1 MKRKYSQLRRNPLVR
16 LIRWVRKLV
25 ISLFKP
31 QRISRK
37 VEKVDREDFL
47 DLDLPETATG
57 IAESN
62 NFRQDRL
69 ITVGELFAQVE
80 WKLDRT
86 TVQTKSV
93 PTSTTSAHLH
103 DVSLN

>member
-1 MKRKYSQLRRNPLVR
+1 MRHKYSQLRRNPLVR

-25 ISLFKP
+25 ASLFKP
-31 QRISRK
+31 KRSSRRL
-37 VEKVDREDFL
+37 ERFDREDLL
-47 DLDLPETATG
+47 DLELRETSTE
-57 IAESN
+57 ISESN
-62 NFRQDRL
+62 IFRQDRL

-80 WKLDRT
+80 WKFDRT

-93 PTSTTSAHLH
+93 PTSTNSAHLY